1 MLIVIICLI
10 ILFLLIA
17 YVIATYNQFI
27 KLDNS
32 TKEAFSTM
40 DVYLKKRADLIPN
53 LVETVKGYGK
63 YEQET
68 LSKII
73 SLRNNCY
80 GNVPFN
86 EKSENNN
93 ALSRELGKLIAVAE
107 NYPDLK
113 ANTTYLALTDQLKSV
128 ENDIANARK
137 YYNAVVRTFNN
148 KIMVFP
154 NNIIANIFNYSKQ
167 QLFEIDSEDREN
179 VQVKF

>member
-1 MLIVIICLI
+1 MLIISICLI
-10 ILFLLIA
+10 ILFILVV
-17 YVIATYNQFI
+17 YVILTYNQFI

-40 DVYLKKRADLIPN
+40 DVYLKKRSDLIPN

-80 GNVPFN
+80 GDIPMN

-93 ALSRELGKLIAVAE
+93 ALSKELGKLLAVAE
-107 NYPDLK
+107 SYPDLK
-113 ANTTYLALTDQLKSV
+113 ANTTYLELTQQLKSV
-128 ENDIANARK
+128 EDDIANARK

-154 NNIIANIFNYSKQ
+154 NNIIANKFKYSKHE
-167 QLFEIDSEDREN
+167 LFEINSEEREN
-179 VQVKF
+179 IKIKF